1 MRAENNQSVLP
12 CGETMK
18 MTRRLLPAL
27 IVSLCLGAAAPAAY
41 AQQGN
46 PGPFSNVVVFGDS
59 LSDAGYYRPFLT
71 SLGLPAPVVSILG
84 RFTTNPGPVWSELVS
99 RYYGI
104 DPAASNASGFIF
116 AQGGARVAAPSAST
130 PPGGA
135 QRPVSTQIDEFLARS
150 GGSADPNA
158 LYAVWAGAND
168 IFQNL
173 GAFSAGQINQAQLQ
187 AGVLG
192 AATAEIAQ
200 IGRLRAAGA
209 RYILVFSLPD
219 IGATPQFAASPGT
232 AGSVT
237 QLAAGYNTTLFSG
250 LAANGIRVIP
260 VDTFSLLAEVRANPG
275 LYGFTN
281 VTNVACGP
289 FPPITTTP
297 SAQFCL
303 PANLVAAN
311 AGQTYLFADGVH
323 PTAAGQAIVAQFVEA
338 LIDGPMQYSLLA
350 ETPLRTRASHVRTLN
365 DGLTTGRQAEVGKLT
380 VFAAGDGGGFDV
392 DAGGGTP
399 GLRSNLRS
407 ASVGLTMRASESVVL
422 GVAYGQSKANAS
434 FGHEAGKFRTREQ
447 AYSLFGSLRMGGF
460 YGTGVVSLADIEYQD
475 VRRNI
480 RLGPATRT
488 ATSRP
493 EGSSSSAYFTAG
505 YDFALGRFNIGPVVT
520 VTTGNVEVNSFDE
533 AEAGSAN
540 LRIAAQKR
548 RSEVWGVGA
557 RASMDLGAWTPWVRV
572 TADQERKDDVRFVT
586 ATPLSLATG
595 NSYDLPAYAPD
606 NKFVTT
612 ALGVNGWVMPNVAL
626 SFAYYKV
633 SGRSGISDDGVAGTV
648 SVKF

>member
-1 MRAENNQSVLP
+1 
-12 CGETMK
+12 MK
-18 MTRRLLPAL
+18 TTKRILPAL
-27 IVSLCLGAAAPAAY
+27 VASLFLGLAAPAAH

-71 SLGLPAPVVSILG
+71 SIGLPAPVVALLG
-84 RFTTNPGPVWSELVS
+84 RFTTSPGPVWSELVS

-104 DPAASNASGFIF
+104 EPAASNANGFIF
-116 AQGGARVAAPSAST
+116 AQGGARVASPSAST
-130 PPGGA
+130 PPGAA
-135 QRPVSTQIDEFLARS
+135 QRPVSTQIDEFLART

-158 LYAVWAGAND
+158 LYAVWAGNND
-168 IFQNL
+168 VFQNL
-173 GAFSAGQINQAQLQ
+173 GAFSAGQITADQLT

-192 AATAEIAQ
+192 AAGAEIAQ
-200 IGRLRAAGA
+200 IARLRAAGA
-209 RYILVFSLPD
+209 RYIVVFSLPD
-219 IGATPQFAASPGT
+219 IGATPAFAGSPAT
-232 AGSVT
+232 AASVT
-237 QLAAGYNTTLFSG
+237 QLSAGYNTTLFSG

-260 VDTFSLLAEVRANPG
+260 VDTFSLLSEIRANPG
-275 LYGFTN
+275 AYGFTN
-281 VTNVACGP
+281 ITNLACGP
-289 FPPITTTP
+289 FPPVSTTP

-303 PANLVAAN
+303 PTNLVAPN
-311 AGQTYLFADGVH
+311 AGQTYLYADSVH
-323 PTAAGQAIVAQFVEA
+323 PTAAAQAIVAQFVEA

-350 ETPLRTRASHVRTLN
+350 EAPLRTRASHVRTLN
-365 DGLTTGRQAEVGKLT
+365 DGLATGRQAEVGKLA
-380 VFAAGDGGGFDV
+380 VFAAADGGGFDV

-399 GLRSNLRS
+399 GMKSNLRS
-407 ASVGLTMRASESVVL
+407 ASVGLTMRASEVVTL
-422 GVAYGQSKANAS
+422 GLAYGQSKANAS
-434 FGHEAGKFRTREQ
+434 FGNEAGNFRTREQ
-447 AYSLFGSLRMGGF
+447 VYSLFGSVRMAGF

-480 RLGPATRT
+480 RLGPVTRT

-493 EGSSSSAYFTAG
+493 EGSNASAYFTAG
-505 YDFALGRFNIGPVVT
+505 YDFALGRFNLGPVVT

-533 AEAGSAN
+533 SGAGSAN
-540 LRIAAQKR
+540 LRVAAQKR

-557 RASMDLGAWTPWVRV
+557 RASLDLGAWTPWVRV
-572 TADQERKDDVRFVT
+572 TADRERKDDIRFVT
-586 ATPLSLATG
+586 ASPISLATG

-612 ALGVNGWVMPNVAL
+612 TVGINGWVVPNVAL

-633 SGRSGISDDGVAGTV
+633 SARSGISDDGVAGTV